1 MKNPVWLI
9 AGLAFLVLAAVS
21 FGQEKM
27 AAEKGLTVVDAK
39 LGKGVENRMITT
51 EDSVFTVNEKVYL
64 WMKVEGGPADSLT
77 VTWKHGDDTYET
89 KLNIGGSPWRTW
101 AYKTAWLAG
110 DWSVTVTSPAG
121 EVLKEMQFTVKP
133 AEGEM
138 Q

>member
-1 MKNPVWLI
+1 
-9 AGLAFLVLAAVS
+9 
-21 FGQEKM
+21 
-27 AAEKGLTVVDAK
+27 
-39 LGKGVENRMITT
+39 MITT